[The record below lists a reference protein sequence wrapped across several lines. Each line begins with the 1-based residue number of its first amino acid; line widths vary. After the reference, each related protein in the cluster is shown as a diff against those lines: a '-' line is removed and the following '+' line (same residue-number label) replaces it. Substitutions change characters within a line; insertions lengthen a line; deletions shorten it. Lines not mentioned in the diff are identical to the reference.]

1 MCYKARIIS
10 RYSHLHV
17 HVLYVL
23 IFVIFQENRDEK
35 ISSLPY
41 AISTILNSLMVKTFI
56 VHVLAKIGMSPLKD
70 LRENV

>member
-1 MCYKARIIS
+1 M
-10 RYSHLHV
+10 
-17 HVLYVL
+17 YVL